1 MKTSILSK
9 RISAYLIDILFLFVV
24 INLITGIKFIN
35 PYYDKYIESYEQYSE
50 LIENYNNEEINEE
63 EFNELYNINYYEVS
77 KYSIAYNVVIALSII
92 LYFVV
97 FQKFNNG
104 QTLGKKFL
112 KIKVVENNTEE
123 NASLL
128 KYFLRSLPIYFI
140 YIGGILPLI
149 INSILV
155 FVLNENN
162 YMFISTIISYGFLI
176 LSIVTLVMLNVRK
189 DERGIHDLLANTKVI
204 YIEK

>member
-9 RISAYLIDILFLFVV
+9 RISAYLIDILFLFVI
-24 INLITGIKFIN
+24 INLITDIKFIN

-77 KYSIAYNVVIALSII
+77 KYSIAYNVVIVLSII

-204 YIEK
+204 YMEK

>member
-1 MKTSILSK
+1 MKTSIISK

-77 KYSIAYNVVIALSII
+77 KYSIAYNVVIVLSII